1 MARYLVKQALLGLV
15 KLFLFTS
22 IMFFLIEIV
31 MPYDFVDQFAMF
43 LNGAERDRLRARL
56 GIDLPLWRR
65 YLNWVGGVLSGD
77 LGLSGYGAPVS
88 RIIRLVTPPT
98 LLVFVP
104 GTLISFGIGFL
115 LGKRTAW
122 RGPGVLTGAT
132 TLTGLVL
139 FTSFPPWL
147 AWLVAYFLGRQAE
160 VSRGAGGIG
169 NLAFPGVDRFLWIGV
184 DYRPIEIT
192 YIIMYTA
199 VAVTALVLIASFV
212 FRRLTRRR
220 VPWWV
225 QLLVGVAVAAGVWYG
240 MGISVLVFDL
250 LKAAAV
256 PVLIYTLLTF
266 GETMTIMQSS
276 MTEVMKEEYVQAAR
290 AKGMPDRIVR
300 DRHAVRNALLPVLSR
315 LVISLPYLLAGIV
328 IIEDSLNWPGLGS
341 FMFLSLYWQDIPV
354 VMGVLLFIGLLSLIA
369 RLFLDVLTAY
379 LDPRIRFGNRSVRRV
394 E

>member
-1 MARYLVKQALLGLV
+1 
-15 KLFLFTS
+15 
-22 IMFFLIEIV
+22 
-31 MPYDFVDQFAMF
+31 
-43 LNGAERDRLRARL
+43 
-56 GIDLPLWRR
+56 
-65 YLNWVGGVLSGD
+65 
-77 LGLSGYGAPVS
+77 
-88 RIIRLVTPPT
+88 
-98 LLVFVP
+98 
-104 GTLISFGIGFL
+104 
-115 LGKRTAW
+115 
-122 RGPGVLTGAT
+122 
-132 TLTGLVL
+132 
-139 FTSFPPWL
+139 
-147 AWLVAYFLGRQAE
+147 
-160 VSRGAGGIG
+160 
-169 NLAFPGVDRFLWIGV
+169 VDRFLWIGV

-199 VAVTALVLIASFV
+199 AAVTALVLSASFV

-220 VPWWV
+220 VPRWV
-225 QLLVGVAVAAGVWYG
+225 QLLVGAAIATGVWYG

-276 MTEVMKEEYVQAAR
+276 MTEVMREEYVQAAR
-290 AKGMPDRIVR
+290 AKGIPDHAVR

-354 VMGVLLFIGLLSLIA
+354 VMGILLFIGLLSLIA

-379 LDPRIRFGNRSVRRV
+379 LDPRIRFGSGSVRRV